1 MAAAGPNSPSLPPV
15 NKGMRTPPTRR
26 QFQARAD
33 DKKDAKAR
41 PRSPRRGI
49 VWSKAL
55 PAVMGLVAVSLRASG
70 QQAENTNASDR
81 IVISDVRPEDTV
93 LPTER
98 PISSVYGTDLSIL
111 DTPRSVST
119 ITRAQLEARDIRSI
133 NDVNQ
138 FSSAVST
145 QSRYG
150 LEAVPIIRGD
160 LGEVYQ
166 NGIRKEYNRN
176 GFPINFNSV
185 EAIDVVKGPGTV
197 VFGPSFQSGGYVNFV
212 TKRPF
217 FDKLSGEI
225 TETAGSYIPGGNS
238 YENFRTRVD
247 VGGPLIKD
255 KLAFRVSF
263 EDVEASSYYQNVK
276 DHEKDVYV
284 ALSYYPTPQWKF
296 DFNADLLTTNFNE
309 NIGLN
314 RVTQQFIDSEGSRY
328 TTGPGVQGTPGFGAF
343 QHVVPS
349 ATAGTSKLYGWQ
361 TLVAPQD
368 GAYAK
373 VFNLQLVSTY
383 VVNEHFSIVNRDYY
397 EQVER
402 EKFSAYRYTE
412 LAPREDVFENRL
424 EFVYDF
430 KIPLGGGRAEPRPA
444 PKGGDGDGKDGKKAV
459 VPPPAPERAIQFNFI
474 SGLAYRHDYAN
485 KFLDFGNEAIG
496 AYDLTQSSTNF
507 TYANFTGGPQEAG
520 LTRIPG
526 STHFAQTSLQNNN
539 TAETILETLGIFHQM
554 EIKLPYQFTIL
565 GGARLEW
572 DFPTE
577 RANLTNPGDLTPSQS
592 HTFFL
597 TSYNGSLTF
606 KPIKP
611 ATLYITYNRTQAING
626 SYIGGLTYNPT
637 GIDPADFHNVS
648 RLYEAGAKFD
658 LIPGHWF
665 AAVSGFYQKRQRGNR
680 NGDIDQIIVH
690 GVELES
696 TYELN
701 RNFNVTANFT
711 YQKARYDGAFNLAN
725 AATPQG
731 FQLDSPLYNF
741 NTNLNFA
748 PLLPNPL
755 NPDVPGVPRVL
766 FNTFAT
772 YTSDLGIGA
781 SLGLLVQG
789 SQNLDILG
797 RVQIPAQYQLNA
809 ALFYKRKNFE
819 VKLDVFNL
827 TDRRNY
833 TPIDTPFFGG
843 DLVLQELPLNAQLT
857 LKFKF

>member
-1 MAAAGPNSPSLPPV
+1 MNPKTLPSHPSLQIPPDHRFGSSGRSV
-15 NKGMRTPPTRR
+15 RR
-26 QFQARAD
+26 L
-33 DKKDAKAR
+33 R
-41 PRSPRRGI
+41 PRVIIRLRPNRLWAAVLLI
-49 VWSKAL
+49 AATPHANAQE
-55 PAVMGLVAVSLRASG
+55 PANNGNPERL
-70 QQAENTNASDR
+70 
-81 IVISDVRPEDTV
+81 VISDVRPEDTV

-133 NDVNQ
+133 NDINQ

-185 EAIDVVKGPGTV
+185 EAIDVVKGPGTA

-217 FDKLSGEI
+217 FDKFSGEI
-225 TETAGSYIPGGNS
+225 TETAGSYVPGGNS

-255 KLAFRVSF
+255 KLAVRVSF
-263 EDVEASSYYQNVK
+263 EDIESSSYYQNVK
-276 DHEKDVYV
+276 DHEKDVFL
-284 ALSYYPTPQWKF
+284 ALSYYPTSQLRF
-296 DFNADLLTTNFNE
+296 DFNADFLTANFNE

-314 RVTQQFIDSEGSRY
+314 RVTQRFIDSEGEKY
-328 TTGPGVQGTPGFGAF
+328 TTGPGVQSTPGFGAF
-343 QHVVPS
+343 QQVVPS
-349 ATAGTSKLYGWQ
+349 ATAGTGKLYGWQ
-361 TLVAPQD
+361 VLVGPQD

-373 VFNLQLVSTY
+373 VFNLQLATTY
-383 VVNEHFSIVNRDYY
+383 VVNEHLSIINRDYY

-402 EKFSAYRYTE
+402 EKFSTYRYTE
-412 LAPREDVFENRL
+412 LAPREAVFEDRL

-430 KIPLGGGRAEPRPA
+430 KIPLGGGSTSKVASKDDR
-444 PKGGDGDGKDGKKAV
+444 DHKDGKQAV
-459 VPPPAPERAIQFNFI
+459 VTPPERAIQFNFI

-485 KFLDFGNEAIG
+485 KFLDFGNEAID

-507 TYANFTGGPQEAG
+507 NYGRFTGGPQNAG
-520 LTRIPG
+520 LTQIPG
-526 STHFAQTSLQNNN
+526 SVHFAQTSLQNSN
-539 TAETILETLGIFHQM
+539 TAETILETVGVFHQM
-554 EIKLPYQFTIL
+554 EIKLPYQFTLL

-572 DFPTE
+572 DFPTT
-577 RANLTNPGDLTPSQS
+577 RANLRNPGDITPSRS

-606 KPIKP
+606 KPIKQ
-611 ATLYITYNRTQAING
+611 ATAYITYNRTQAVAG
-626 SYIGGLTYNPT
+626 SYIGGLTYDPT
-637 GIDPADFHNVS
+637 GIDPNNFHNVS
-648 RLYEAGAKFD
+648 HLYEAGVKFD

-665 AAVSGFYQKRQRGNR
+665 AAASGFYQKRQRIDRFGN
-680 NGDIDQIIVH
+680 IDQIIVN

-696 TYELN
+696 TYEFN

-711 YQKARYDGAFNLAN
+711 YQKSRYDGAFALGN
-725 AATPQG
+725 ASTPQG

-741 NTNLNFA
+741 NNNFNFT
-748 PLLPNPL
+748 PILPNPL
-755 NPDVPGVPRVL
+755 NPDVPGVPRIL
-766 FNTFAT
+766 FNAFAT

-781 SLGLLVQG
+781 SVGLLVQG
-789 SQNLDILG
+789 EQNQDILG
-797 RVQIPAQYQLNA
+797 RVVIPAQYQLNA

-819 VKLDVFNL
+819 VKLDVFNV
-827 TDRRNY
+827 TDNRNY

-857 LKFKF
+857 LKYKF

>member
-1 MAAAGPNSPSLPPV
+1 MMKTPPDPSPSPTGPDVSHPV
-15 NKGMRTPPTRR
+15 RDVVVRHR
-26 QFQARAD
+26 QGSVSAA
-33 DKKDAKAR
+33 
-41 PRSPRRGI
+41 I
-49 VWSKAL
+49 L
-55 PAVMGLVAVSLRASG
+55 LVAVVAIPARAQETATTS
-70 QQAENTNASDR
+70 ANPDR
-81 IVISDVRPEDTV
+81 IVVSDVRPEDTV

-133 NDVNQ
+133 NDINQ

-176 GFPINFNSV
+176 GYPINFNSV
-185 EAIDVVKGPGTV
+185 EAIDVVKGPATA

-217 FDKLSGEI
+217 FDKFSGEI

-247 VGGPLIKD
+247 VSGPLIKNQ
-255 KLAFRVSF
+255 LAVRVSF
-263 EDVEASSYYQNVK
+263 EDIEASSYYQNVK
-276 DHEKDVYV
+276 DHEKDVFL
-284 ALSYYPTPQWKF
+284 ALSYYPIAQLKF
-296 DFNADLLTTNFNE
+296 DFNADFLTANFNE

-314 RVTQQFIDSEGSRY
+314 RVTQRFIDSEGGSY
-328 TTGPGVQGTPGFGAF
+328 TTGPGVQSTPGFGAF

-361 TLVAPQD
+361 TLVGPQD

-373 VFNLQLVSTY
+373 VFNLQLATTY
-383 VVNEHFSIVNRDYY
+383 VVNDHLSIINRDYY

-412 LAPREDVFENRL
+412 LAPREAIFENRL

-430 KIPLGGGRAEPRPA
+430 KIPLGGGGSTPKPA
-444 PKGGDGDGKDGKKAV
+444 SKDALDDKDGKKAV
-459 VPPPAPERAIQFNFI
+459 VPTPTAERAIQFNFI
-474 SGLAYRHDYAN
+474 SGVAYRHDYAN
-485 KFLDFGNEAIG
+485 KFLDFGNEAID

-507 TYANFTGGPQEAG
+507 NYGRFTGGPQNAG
-520 LTRIPG
+520 LTQIPG
-526 STHFAQTSLQNNN
+526 SVHFAQTSLQNNN
-539 TAETILETLGIFHQM
+539 TAETILETVGVFHQM
-554 EIKLPYQFTIL
+554 EIKLPYQFALL

-572 DFPTE
+572 DFPTT
-577 RANLTNPGDLTPSQS
+577 RANLTNPGDLTPSRS
-592 HTFFL
+592 HVFFL

-611 ATLYITYNRTQAING
+611 ATLYITYNRTQAVAG
-626 SYIGGLTYNPT
+626 SYIGGLTYDPT
-637 GIDPADFHNVS
+637 GIDPNNFHNVS
-648 RLYEAGAKFD
+648 HLYEAGAKFD

-665 AAVSGFYQKRQRGNR
+665 AAVSGFYQKRQRLDRFGN
-680 NGDIDQIIVH
+680 IDQIVVH
-690 GVELES
+690 GVEVES
-696 TYELN
+696 TCEFN

-711 YQKARYDGAFNLAN
+711 YQKSRYDGAFSLGNV
-725 AATPQG
+725 ATPQG
-731 FQLDSPLYNF
+731 FQTDSPLYSFNNNF
-741 NTNLNFA
+741 NFT
-748 PLLPNPL
+748 PILPNPL

-781 SLGLLVQG
+781 SVGLLVQG
-789 SQNLDILG
+789 EQNQNILG
-797 RVQIPAQYQLNA
+797 RVKIPAQYQLNA

-819 VKLDVFNL
+819 AKLDVFNV

-857 LKFKF
+857 LKYKF